1 SAGSRNAPLR
11 VICKGTASRRSPLS
25 RKSAAPRSSC
35 PASSPRSTAARFI
48 ETRCRARSNG
58 RRPSASSSRI
68 SCCKPAL
75 ARCSVTQV
83 EMIPK
88 VVPPLTGLS
97 VLVTRP
103 RHQAESLCVL
113 IERMGGK
120 AIRFPTIDIEPQ
132 TEAPAE
138 PCDLVIFA
146 STNAV
151 EHGWRL
157 LAPNPQMKVAAIGK
171 ATAAALERVDIT
183 VHYVPEAGFTSEA
196 LLAHP
201 ELELE
206 PGMQALIVRGEGGRE
221 FLRAELTSRGLTV
234 QTREVYRRVQ
244 PTVDPEIIAALET
257 DWSEGGVDV
266 VTLTSV
272 ATLDHLR
279 NMLSARGRAL
289 LETTALLV
297 VSERIREAAR
307 NANLKGHIVV
317 APAAD
322 DASIAGALASWHAR
336 ARY

>member
-1 SAGSRNAPLR
+1 
-11 VICKGTASRRSPLS
+11 
-25 RKSAAPRSSC
+25 
-35 PASSPRSTAARFI
+35 
-48 ETRCRARSNG
+48 
-58 RRPSASSSRI
+58 
-68 SCCKPAL
+68 
-75 ARCSVTQV
+75 
-83 EMIPK
+83 MIPK
-88 VVPPLTGLS
+88 VIPPLTDLS

-103 RHQAESLCVL
+103 AQQAESLCTL
-113 IERMGGK
+113 IEQAGGR
-120 AIRFPTIDIEPQ
+120 AIRFPTIGIEPQ
-132 TEAPAE
+132 SAPPAE

-157 LAPNPQMKVAAIGK
+157 VTPHPNMKVAAIGK
-171 ATAAALERVDIT
+171 ATAAALKAVDIP

-201 ELELE
+201 ELALS

-221 FLRAELTSRGLTV
+221 FLRTQLTSRGLTV

-244 PTVDPEIIAALET
+244 PTIAPEARDALEAE
-257 DWSEGGVDV
+257 WSEGGVDV

-279 NMLSARGRAL
+279 NMLSERGRKL
-289 LETTALLV
+289 LETTPALV

-307 NANLKGHIVV
+307 SANLHSTILV

-322 DASIAGALASWHAR
+322 DASIVGTLANWHSR
-336 ARY
+336 ARD

>member
-1 SAGSRNAPLR
+1 
-11 VICKGTASRRSPLS
+11 
-25 RKSAAPRSSC
+25 
-35 PASSPRSTAARFI
+35 
-48 ETRCRARSNG
+48 
-58 RRPSASSSRI
+58 
-68 SCCKPAL
+68 
-75 ARCSVTQV
+75 
-83 EMIPK
+83 M
-88 VVPPLTGLS
+88 
-97 VLVTRP
+97 LVTRP

-132 TEAPAE
+132 TAAPAE